1 MQSSSQ
7 RRLRPAGRAT
17 ADTRSR
23 LLKNGAAAHA
33 FTRED
38 RAKGGRNRAKKIRRR
53 KELREQFEAADFEDL
68 AVAELDLFGRAFVR
82 LNLLLASADDRV
94 ALRACTEIFD
104 RVLGKPRQQQEFGGS
119 REPRLDMEAALAEAH
134 QKLGVRLERHAARSG
149 APG

>member
-1 MQSSSQ
+1 MLLRDDRFAFERRDTLVLPRQRVSVDFIFPTASPRAHLRSGGMQSSSQ

-68 AVAELDLFGRAFVR
+68 AVAELDLFGRA
-82 LNLLLASADDRV
+82 
-94 ALRACTEIFD
+94 
-104 RVLGKPRQQQEFGGS
+104 
-119 REPRLDMEAALAEAH
+119 
-134 QKLGVRLERHAARSG
+134 
-149 APG
+149 